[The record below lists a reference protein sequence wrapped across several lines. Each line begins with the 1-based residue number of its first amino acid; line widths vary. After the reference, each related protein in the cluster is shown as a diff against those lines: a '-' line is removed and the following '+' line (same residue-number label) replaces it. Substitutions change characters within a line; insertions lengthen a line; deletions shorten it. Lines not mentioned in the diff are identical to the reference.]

1 MKQYATYLRVSTQRQ
16 GAQGLGISAQRNMC
30 ANFIK
35 QNKGKQVQEFMDV
48 ESGTHRDRKGL
59 WQAIDYCK
67 KNGCSLVIAKLDRM
81 SRDVEFTF
89 KVINTGIDIHF
100 TDMPVV
106 NSMILGVF
114 AAVAQYEREMVS
126 TRTKQALAVKKARG
140 CKLGAGNEKYKAKIA
155 AKPKNELKA
164 DYIKRG
170 KSKTSRYLDS
180 KEVQAFVRVLRAC
193 YPEGHEEDV
202 RMWTNWRGINTC
214 RDNRLRILRM
224 MRDYKE
230 LCGGEVFKD
239 MDLTDMEAP
248 RLQIQLAHK
257 IHTLKTSVRN
267 YSVYAGIDDAD
278 IKGITAEQQDMDMA
292 V

>member
-30 ANFIK
+30 ENFIK

-126 TRTKQALAVKKARG
+126 TRTKQALAVKKAQG
-140 CKLGAGNEKYKAKIA
+140 CKLGAANEKFQANRAK
-155 AKPKNELKA
+155 KE
-164 DYIKRG
+164 
-170 KSKTSRYLDS
+170 
-180 KEVQAFVRVLRAC
+180 KEVLLNQYNKMGNTKRTRFQESKRTTAF
-193 YPEGHEEDV
+193 
-202 RMWTNWRGINTC
+202 
-214 RDNRLRILRM
+214 LRILQQVFPDATTNEDPHKWEWKLITTKGDNKDNILKM
-224 MRDYKE
+224 MKTMRDLDDSGHLWHKWDFDADE
-230 LCGGEVFKD
+230 
-239 MDLTDMEAP
+239 
-248 RLQIQLAHK
+248 RLQQQRLAAHM
-257 IHTLKTSVRN
+257 HS
-267 YSVYAGIDDAD
+267 
-278 IKGITAEQQDMDMA
+278 IKRTFIA
-292 V
+292 

>member
-1 MKQYATYLRVSTQRQ
+1 MKQYVTYLRVSTQRQ

-30 ANFIK
+30 ENFIK

-126 TRTKQALAVKKARG
+126 DRTKKALAVKKAQG
-140 CKLGAGNEKYKAKIA
+140 CKMGAS
-155 AKPKNELKA
+155 NELYRLNYKE
-164 DYIKRG
+164 KTESEK
-170 KSKTSRYLDS
+170 KSMHKTKGVAKTKNHHES
-180 KEVQAFVRVLRAC
+180 KDVQAFIKVLQKEFSFC
-193 YPEGHEEDV
+193 SDV
-202 RMWTNWRGINTC
+202 PTEWNWGVVNCKMVHLNSMLERMQEYRSL
-214 RDNRLRILRM
+214 DNDLFKKWDFTSDGVGQRLRS
-224 MRDYKE
+224 Y
-230 LCGGEVFKD
+230 VQSFKKSYGV
-239 MDLTDMEAP
+239 A
-248 RLQIQLAHK
+248 
-257 IHTLKTSVRN
+257 
-267 YSVYAGIDDAD
+267 
-278 IKGITAEQQDMDMA
+278 
-292 V
+292 